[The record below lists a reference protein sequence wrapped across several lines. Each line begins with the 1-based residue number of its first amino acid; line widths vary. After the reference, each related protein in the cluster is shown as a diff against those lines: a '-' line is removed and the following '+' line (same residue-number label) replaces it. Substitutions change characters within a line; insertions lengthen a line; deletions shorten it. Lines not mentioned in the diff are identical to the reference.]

1 MKKNFSLSFTIKL
14 LVLVI
19 MANKATGEVIFSDN
33 FRDSNQWKFISDTV
47 MGGVSTG
54 TVVFET
60 KDGSSFALLSG
71 NVTTENNGGFIQ
83 IRRNLRDQKL
93 AKANFIKI
101 VAKGNNQKYFIHLR
115 TTGMLF
121 PWQYYQSEFTVTEE
135 FNEFILP
142 IKEFKKS
149 GFLLTN
155 TVRSSG
161 ITSLGVVA
169 IGRNHQA
176 KIYIKEILFFE

>member
-1 MKKNFSLSFTIKL
+1 MKTFFHTIVVLL
-14 LVLVI
+14 LVLI
-19 MANKATGEVIFSDN
+19 ITINKSPGDVVFRDN
-33 FRDSNQWKFISDTV
+33 FRDQNQWRFITDAV

-60 KDGSSFALLSG
+60 KEGSFHALLSG

-83 IRRNLRDQKL
+83 IRRNLRDHNLTK
-93 AKANFIKI
+93 AKYIKI

-121 PWQYYQSEFTVTEE
+121 PWQYYQSEFIVTEE
-135 FNEFILP
+135 FKEFILP
-142 IKEFKKS
+142 IKGFKKS
-149 GFLLTN
+149 GFLLAN
-155 TVRSSG
+155 TVQSRG
-161 ITSLGVVA
+161 ITSLGIVA

-176 KIYIKEILFFE
+176 KIYIKEILFIE